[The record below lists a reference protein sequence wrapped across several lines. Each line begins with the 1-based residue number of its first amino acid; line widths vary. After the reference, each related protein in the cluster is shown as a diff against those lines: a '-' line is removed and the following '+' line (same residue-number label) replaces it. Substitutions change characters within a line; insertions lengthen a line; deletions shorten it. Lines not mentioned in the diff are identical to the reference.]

1 MKRKFWKIM
10 NKKDINIDEQTE
22 CQDNMTDMKEETQE
36 QTAEQTAEQPAA
48 DATEAGADE
57 TGNAG
62 ISEESGKFGE
72 SGESEE
78 SGESGKSS
86 EDSSEE
92 NKEEKSPL
100 EEAQQQIDDLKDKY
114 LRSVAEFD
122 NYRKRT
128 LKEKAELILN
138 GSEKAVGAVLPI
150 LDDMERAIANGEK
163 TDDPN
168 VLREGMQLIYAKFQK
183 VLEGLGVKE
192 IETADADFD
201 TDVHEA
207 IAMVPGMGDDKK
219 GKVLDCVQKGYKLN
233 DKVIRH
239 AKVAVGQ

>member
-22 CQDNMTDMKEETQE
+22 CQDNMTDMNENVEEQA
-36 QTAEQTAEQPAA
+36 AEQ
-48 DATEAGADE
+48 ATEATDTADADDNSDNSE
-57 TGNAG
+57 K
-62 ISEESGKFGE
+62 SEEYG
-72 SGESEE
+72 
-78 SGESGKSS
+78 
-86 EDSSEE
+86 EE
-92 NKEEKSPL
+92 NSNEKSPL
-100 EEAQQQIDDLKDKY
+100 EEAQQQIDELKDKY

-138 GSEKAVGAVLPI
+138 GSEKAIAAVLPI

-163 TDDPN
+163 TEDLN
-168 VLREGMQLIYAKFQK
+168 VLREGMSLIYTKFQK
-183 VLEGLGVKE
+183 VLESIGVKE

>member
-1 MKRKFWKIM
+1 M

-22 CQDNMTDMKEETQE
+22 CQDNMTDMNENVEEQA
-36 QTAEQTAEQPAA
+36 AEQ
-48 DATEAGADE
+48 ATEATDTADADDNSDNSE
-57 TGNAG
+57 K
-62 ISEESGKFGE
+62 SEEYG
-72 SGESEE
+72 
-78 SGESGKSS
+78 
-86 EDSSEE
+86 EE
-92 NKEEKSPL
+92 NSNDKSPL
-100 EEAQQQIDDLKDKY
+100 EEAQQQIDELKDKY

-138 GSEKAVGAVLPI
+138 GSEKAIAAVLPI

-163 TDDPN
+163 TEDLN
-168 VLREGMQLIYAKFQK
+168 VLREGMSLIYTKFQK
-183 VLEGLGVKE
+183 VLESIGVKE

>member
-1 MKRKFWKIM
+1 M

-36 QTAEQTAEQPAA
+36 QTAGQPSEQSAA
-48 DATEAGADE
+48 DATDTGADE

-62 ISEESGKFGE
+62 ISEESGK
-72 SGESEE
+72 
-78 SGESGKSS
+78 SS
-86 EDSSEE
+86 EDTSEE

-100 EEAQQQIDDLKDKY
+100 EAAQEQIDDLKDKY

-150 LDDMERAIANGEK
+150 LNDMERAIANGEK
-163 TDDPN
+163 TDDPK
-168 VLREGMQLIYAKFQK
+168 VLREGMSLIYTKFQK
-183 VLEGLGVKE
+183 VLESLGVKE

>member
-10 NKKDINIDEQTE
+10 NKKDINIEEQTD
-22 CQDNMTDMKEETQE
+22 CQNNVADMNENAQE
-36 QTAEQTAEQPAA
+36 QTTEQTSEQSPA
-48 DATEAGADE
+48 DATDTGTDD
-57 TGNAG
+57 TGNADNSDN
-62 ISEESGKFGE
+62 SEEP
-72 SGESEE
+72 
-78 SGESGKSS
+78 GKSS
-86 EDSSEE
+86 EDSS
-92 NKEEKSPL
+92 KEKSPL
-100 EEAQQQIDDLKDKY
+100 EQAQVQIEELKDKY

-163 TDDPN
+163 TDDPK
-168 VLREGMQLIYAKFQK
+168 VLREGMSLIYTKFQK
-183 VLEGLGVKE
+183 VLESLGVKE

>member
-1 MKRKFWKIM
+1 M
-10 NKKDINIDEQTE
+10 NKKDINIEEQTD
-22 CQDNMTDMKEETQE
+22 CQNNVADMNENAQE
-36 QTAEQTAEQPAA
+36 QTTEQTSEQSAA
-48 DATEAGADE
+48 DATDTGIDD

-62 ISEESGKFGE
+62 NSDNSE
-72 SGESEE
+72 
-78 SGESGKSS
+78 ESGKSS

-92 NKEEKSPL
+92 KSPL
-100 EEAQQQIDDLKDKY
+100 EQAQEQIEELKDKY

-163 TDDPN
+163 TDDPK
-168 VLREGMQLIYAKFQK
+168 VLREGMSLIYTKFQK
-183 VLEGLGVKE
+183 VLESLGVKE